1 MKAILMTAAGSP
13 DVLQSR
19 EIPLPE
25 LPSEHHVRV
34 KLAAA
39 GINPL
44 DTKLRTKPAYYPDK
58 LPAILGCDG
67 AGIVDGRIQVRSATA
82 GGCLV

>member
-13 DVLQSR
+13 DVLQLC
-19 EIPLPE
+19 EIPQPE
-25 LPSEHHVRV
+25 LPSQHHVRI

-44 DTKLRTKPAYYPDK
+44 DTKLRTKPA
-58 LPAILGCDG
+58 
-67 AGIVDGRIQVRSATA
+67 
-82 GGCLV
+82 